1 MEGRFVTLF
10 NALPAAGFRSPFTKY
25 LVYYDGPVAEADLC
39 GQGASDATGFGLAA
53 MYVQACSG
61 APVSVVAAH
70 ELLHTLGA
78 VPRGAPNRCPDP
90 NGAHTCDSMAD
101 LMHPFLDT
109 SPLDAKL
116 LDPGRDDYYGHS
128 GTFTDSQDS
137 PWLVQL
143 DRQQPFTTTIS
154 GSRWSDGR
162 RARPRLRADL
172 HDHVERVDASHPESC
187 SPSRVEARSLGRRV
201 HRRLDLRC
209 HGRPPASRCRRS
221 SLLSVFR
228 LSVAVSG
235 RGAVR
240 SSRAG
245 ITCRPR
251 CSAAFPSFAPV
262 GLDRDAGEGLAVPLL
277 ERRVPRNETHVHG
290 PDDCCDERSSCLFT
304 RVVPRLTSSRRSGS
318 VLRVEAKHDVLVV
331 GAGCAGM
338 RAAIEAFD
346 AGADVAMISKI
357 HPVRSHSGAAE
368 GGINAAL
375 GNASEDDP
383 EKHAFDTVKGS
394 DYLGDQDAIE
404 ILCQEAP
411 DDVYQLEHWGAVFSR
426 TPDGRIAQRPFGA
439 AGEPRTAYAADITG
453 HVLIHVLYEQVM
465 KRDIKTYEEFFA
477 WKLVIDEDRCQ
488 GVISWDLLDGGLK
501 SIGAKTVILATG
513 GAGRLY
519 TGTTNAYACT
529 GDGMTMA
536 LRAGVALKDMEM
548 MQFHPTTLAPT
559 GVLITEGCR
568 GEGAYLL
575 NAQSERFLIRYAPN
589 AMELASRDVI
599 SRAEQTEI
607 DEGRGIDGNV
617 MLDLRH
623 LGAERI
629 LERLH
634 GTRELS
640 MTFAGV
646 DPIFEP
652 IPVRPGA
659 HYHMG
664 GVDTDVWGR
673 TSLEGLYAA
682 GEVACVSVHGAN
694 RLGGNALMET
704 ITYGKRAGAHA
715 ADWALSNTTITVPPS
730 VEEDAERE
738 LKTLLDRTDGE
749 RPWQIR
755 DELAETMHVNFGVFR
770 REEQML
776 AQGDLV
782 QKLRERYERVVVEDK
797 GDVFN
802 TDLTQALE
810 LGFLLELAEC
820 MIVSGLARKES
831 RGAHARPYDYPDRDD
846 ESYLKHTLVTWEDD
860 APKLDWKPV
869 TMTKWEPEERKY

>member
-1 MEGRFVTLF
+1 
-10 NALPAAGFRSPFTKY
+10 
-25 LVYYDGPVAEADLC
+25 
-39 GQGASDATGFGLAA
+39 
-53 MYVQACSG
+53 
-61 APVSVVAAH
+61 
-70 ELLHTLGA
+70 
-78 VPRGAPNRCPDP
+78 
-90 NGAHTCDSMAD
+90 
-101 LMHPFLDT
+101 
-109 SPLDAKL
+109 
-116 LDPGRDDYYGHS
+116 
-128 GTFTDSQDS
+128 
-137 PWLVQL
+137 
-143 DRQQPFTTTIS
+143 
-154 GSRWSDGR
+154 
-162 RARPRLRADL
+162 
-172 HDHVERVDASHPESC
+172 
-187 SPSRVEARSLGRRV
+187 
-201 HRRLDLRC
+201 
-209 HGRPPASRCRRS
+209 
-221 SLLSVFR
+221 
-228 LSVAVSG
+228 
-235 RGAVR
+235 
-240 SSRAG
+240 
-245 ITCRPR
+245 
-251 CSAAFPSFAPV
+251 
-262 GLDRDAGEGLAVPLL
+262 
-277 ERRVPRNETHVHG
+277 
-290 PDDCCDERSSCLFT
+290 
-304 RVVPRLTSSRRSGS
+304 
-318 VLRVEAKHDVLVV
+318 
-331 GAGCAGM
+331 M

-346 AGADVAMISKI
+346 AGANVAMVSKI

-404 ILCQEAP
+404 ILCREAP

-426 TPDGRIAQRPFGA
+426 TEDGRIAQRPFGA

-465 KRDIKTYEEFFA
+465 KRDIPTYEEYFA
-477 WKLVIDEDRCQ
+477 WKLVIDDGRCQ
-488 GVISWDLLDGGLK
+488 GVIAWDLLRGGLT

-575 NAQSERFLIRYAPN
+575 NAQAERFLVHYAPN

-607 DEGRGIDGNV
+607 DAGRGLDGNV
-617 MLDLRH
+617 LLDLRH
-623 LGAERI
+623 LGAEKI

-646 DPIFEP
+646 DPIYEP

-664 GVDTDVWGR
+664 GVDTDVWGL

-704 ITYGKRAGAHA
+704 ITFGKRVGRHA
-715 ADWALSNTTITVPPS
+715 AEWSLANTTVEVPAS
-730 VEEDAERE
+730 AETDAERE

-749 RPWQIR
+749 RPWKIR

-770 REEQML
+770 REEQMVE
-776 AQGDLV
+776 QGTIV
-782 QKLRERYERVVVEDK
+782 QSLRERFERVVVEDK

-802 TDLTQALE
+802 SDLTQALE

-820 MIVSGLARKES
+820 MVVSGLARKES

-846 ESYLKHTLVTWEDD
+846 ENYLRHTMVTWKDG
-860 APKLDWKPV
+860 APELDWKPV
-869 TMTKWEPEERKY
+869 TMTKWQPQERTY